1 MLFRRSRHGRRATI
15 EDDRGV
21 AERGKDA
28 VKDIERQW
36 QFGGAYIGEE
46 GQPGRGPE
54 LPEPL
59 AQDGD
64 GGGQGTK
71 APARAQGRVERRGK
85 QTRAGA
91 AWTHIAAALRNS
103 SDLGDRTCAAAIE
116 QWVTRRTVARELEKS
131 PPIRSPNVER
141 TR

>member
-1 MLFRRSRHGRRATI
+1 M
-15 EDDRGV
+15 
-21 AERGKDA
+21 
-28 VKDIERQW
+28 ERQW

-59 AQDGD
+59 AQDGG

-71 APARAQGRVERRGK
+71 PRPERKGGSNAAASR
-85 QTRAGA
+85 REAGA
-91 AWTHIAAALRNS
+91 AWTHIAAALRSS

-131 PPIRSPNVER
+131 PPIRSVDVER